1 MIASSL
7 RTLCFLREGNRVLL
21 LYRRK
26 PPNSGLWN
34 GVGGKMEAGE
44 DPYTACI
51 REVAEETGLAI
62 TDPLLRALL
71 VVSVLTPPEL
81 WVIFVFI
88 VAAPAG
94 LPVSSEEGD
103 VSWVDLTALPTMQM
117 PPDLPL
123 ILPRVFTSDEVLV
136 VRAEYRTEDPTTM
149 TRLEVM
155 ESG

>member
-1 MIASSL
+1 
-7 RTLCFLREGNRVLL
+7 
-21 LYRRK
+21 
-26 PPNSGLWN
+26 
-34 GVGGKMEAGE
+34 METGE

-62 TDPLLRALL
+62 TDPILRALL
-71 VVSVLTPPEL
+71 VVSVLTPPAL

-88 VAAPAG
+88 AAAPAG
-94 LPVSSEEGD
+94 FPVSSEEGD
-103 VSWVDLTALPTMQM
+103 LSWVDLTALPATQM

-136 VRAEYRTEDPTTM
+136 VRAEYRTEDPATM

-155 ESG
+155 ESE

>member
-1 MIASSL
+1 
-7 RTLCFLREGNRVLL
+7 
-21 LYRRK
+21 
-26 PPNSGLWN
+26 
-34 GVGGKMEAGE
+34 MEAGE
-44 DPYTACI
+44 DPYAACI

-71 VVSVLTPPEL
+71 IVSVLTPPAL

-88 VAAPAG
+88 AAAPAG

-103 VSWVDLTALPTMQM
+103 LSWVDLTTLPTMQM

-123 ILPRVFTSDEVLV
+123 ILPRVFTSDRVLV

-155 ESG
+155 DS